1 MDEKLQQECICP
13 MCPSYVKCGEP
24 LAYCLPGVSISQ
36 CIKSELGCIC
46 PGCPVQEKMGYTK
59 DYYCLRKD

>member
-1 MDEKLQQECICP
+1 

-24 LAYCLPGVSISQ
+24 LAYCLPEVSISQ

-46 PGCPVQEKMGYTK
+46 PGCPVQEKMGFDK
-59 DYYCLRKD
+59 DYYCLRKA

>member
-1 MDEKLQQECICP
+1 MDEKLQKECICP
-13 MCPSYVKCGEP
+13 MCPTYVKCGEP

-46 PGCPVQEKMGYTK
+46 PGCPVQEKMGFTK